1 MCIFRQAWLLVAV
14 LLATASVA
22 WAEPLQAEANHL
34 DLLTINPNL
43 QLRDVLDI
51 TFARNPAQS
60 RLQSLESVVSARKLV
75 ANALLPASPAL
86 IVAHQ
91 NDALVSGRNEREWQ
105 AELELP
111 VWQLNQRSNRRK
123 VADATRSNVTATA
136 ASLKLQVAGLLRDAL
151 WDIAFNDNNL
161 SLATNRL
168 TLARELER
176 DVDTRFNAG
185 EMAKTDV
192 MLAQQETLRLQ
203 KEQLRAEAEVMHAR
217 HRYYLLTGLH
227 ELPGSYTEPQSAVQD
242 YSQSSIWLAAESK
255 LGLAET
261 ERNLVQIESRENLHL
276 SLNMRRAQGA
286 FDNLSN
292 ESVGLK
298 VRIPFGEDARSAPM
312 RAAAQLGVGDAV
324 TELNTLRYALETLIH
339 EAEHNL
345 TVSRAEL
352 VIANRQFDIAQESAR
367 LAQKAFKL
375 GETDLVSLL
384 RVQSQTYEAE
394 RAFTSRKIQLQ
405 WDIARYNQV
414 VGVLP

>member
-1 MCIFRQAWLLVAV
+1 MCNFRQAWLLVAV
-14 LLATASVA
+14 LLATVSIA
-22 WAEPLQAEANHL
+22 WAEPVQSDTDHL

-43 QLRDVLDI
+43 QLHDVLDI
-51 TFARNPAQS
+51 TFARNPAQA

-91 NDALVSGRNEREWQ
+91 NDAPASGRNEREWQ

-111 VWQLNQRSNRRK
+111 LWQLNQRSNRLK
-123 VADATRSNVTATA
+123 VADATRTNVSAA
-136 ASLKLQVAGLLRDAL
+136 GASLKLQVAGLLRDAL
-151 WDIAFNDNNL
+151 WDIALNENNL

-168 TLARELER
+168 ELARELER
-176 DVDTRFNAG
+176 DVDARFNAG

-192 MLAQQETLRLQ
+192 MLAQQETLRVQ
-203 KEQLRAEAEVMHAR
+203 KEQLRAEVEVMHAR

-227 ELPGSYTEPQSAVQD
+227 ELPASYTELQSAVQD
-242 YSQSSIWLAAESK
+242 YSQSSIWLAAEAK

-286 FDNLSN
+286 FDHLSN

-352 VIANRQFDIAQESAR
+352 VIANRRFDIAQESAR

-394 RAFTSRKIQLQ
+394 RAFTTRKIQLQ

>member
-1 MCIFRQAWLLVAV
+1 MSIFRQAWILVAV
-14 LLATASVA
+14 LLATVSIA
-22 WAEPLQAEANHL
+22 WAEPVQSDTDHL

-43 QLRDVLDI
+43 QLHDVLDI
-51 TFARNPAQS
+51 TFARNPAQA

-91 NDALVSGRNEREWQ
+91 NDALASGRNEREWQ

-111 VWQLNQRSNRRK
+111 VWQLNQRSNRLK
-123 VADATRSNVTATA
+123 VADATRTNVSATG

-168 TLARELER
+168 ELARELER
-176 DVDTRFNAG
+176 DVDARFNAG

-192 MLAQQETLRLQ
+192 MLAQQETLRVQ

-227 ELPGSYTEPQSAVQD
+227 ELPGSYTELQSAVQD
-242 YSQSSIWLAAESK
+242 YSQSSIWLAAEAK

-276 SLNMRRAQGA
+276 SLNMRRARGA

-352 VIANRQFDIAQESAR
+352 VIANRRFDIAQESAR

-375 GETDLVSLL
+375 GEIDLVSLL

-394 RAFTSRKIQLQ
+394 RAFSTRKIQLQ